1 MVAWI
6 SVALLAA
13 SAVAVGVAPRLMV
26 RGYSWEANTISESAA
41 QGVRHAWVARAGF
54 AGLGAGAVLVAVE
67 CRSAWGIAAFCLIV
81 VFGVLMMA
89 TAGASE
95 RPWEAGAPY
104 RAKEAQLHSVL
115 AGAAGVAYT
124 VGAGTVAFTDAG
136 APVWL
141 RALSLVV
148 AVSGVVLP
156 LAMARRPQVQGLI
169 QRVMFALAYAW
180 LIAEALH
187 GGG

>member
-1 MVAWI
+1 MVAW
-6 SVALLAA
+6 VAVVLLAV
-13 SAVAVGVAPRLMV
+13 SAVAVAAAPGVMAPD
-26 RGYSWEANTISESAA
+26 YSWVGNTISESAA

-54 AGLGAGAVLVAVE
+54 VGLGAGAVLVAVE
-67 CRSAWGIAAFCLIV
+67 CRGAWGIGAVCLIV
-81 VFGVLMMA
+81 VFGVLMMS
-89 TAGASE
+89 TAVASE
-95 RPWEAGAPY
+95 RPWEPGAPF
-104 RAKEAQLHSVL
+104 RAREAQVHSVL

-136 APVWL
+136 AAVWL

-156 LAMARRPQVQGLI
+156 LSMARRPQVQGLI

-180 LIAEALH
+180 LIAEALR

>member
-1 MVAWI
+1 M
-6 SVALLAA
+6 
-13 SAVAVGVAPRLMV
+13 P
-26 RGYSWEANTISESAA
+26 
-41 QGVRHAWVARAGF
+41 
-54 AGLGAGAVLVAVE
+54 E
-67 CRSAWGIAAFCLIV
+67 CLGIAAFCLIV

-104 RAKEAQLHSVL
+104 RAKEAQVHSVL

-187 GGG
+187 GEAESRCQARCQRWKGFARVVNGARPVEGRGMVRVLTSRGCRWVCWRRGRCWTWAT